1 MDPRHLLVY
10 VSWDVIRRW
19 KRGRRPDPP
28 VAAAAPYAYGSA
40 QVRLA
45 RLARPGD
52 VIWVLTAPRFAGYRL
67 PPSLIA
73 RLQVAQVVD
82 RQTPAGLTAPIPPD
96 FDPRWRYVALAQPP
110 PASRYYPLNN
120 AYQTLLA
127 LTFVGRAPTLRDCP
141 HCQQLVAEQKRLYA
155 GLPAHLQT
163 VRHLTPGA
171 GAALEAFARAVA
183 EGQIV
188 FLSYRRA
195 EAAPLATTLM
205 EHLTDQGVA
214 CWWDHWMLPGR
225 VARGDTRID
234 NDLLS
239 AVLADGLRQSTW
251 AVALVTPLF
260 HRSRW
265 TAQEWTLAGEER
277 DNPRRTRPLRRIEV
291 LLGGEASGQAD
302 VVLPG
307 AGVDPNRL
315 AAQLL
320 VAINEQSDSE

>member
-10 VSWDVIRRW
+10 VSWEVIRRW
-19 KRGRRPDPP
+19 KRGRRPDRP
-28 VAAAAPYAYGSA
+28 VAADAPYAYGSA
-40 QVRLA
+40 QIRLA

-52 VIWVLTAPRFAGYRL
+52 VVWVLTAPRFAGYRL

-73 RLQVAQVVD
+73 RLQVAQVAD

-96 FDPRWRYVALAQPP
+96 FDPRWRYVVLAQPP

-141 HCQQLVAEQKRLYA
+141 HCQRLVTEQKRLYA

-171 GAALEAFARAVA
+171 GTALEAFARAVA

-195 EAAPLATTLM
+195 EAAPLAMALV
-205 EHLTDQGVA
+205 ERLTGQGVA

-251 AVALVTPLF
+251 AVALVTPTF

-265 TAQEWTLAGEER
+265 TAREWTLAGEER
-277 DNPRRTRPLRRIEV
+277 DNPRRARPLRRIEV

-307 AGVDPNRL
+307 AEVGPNRL

-320 VAINEQSDSE
+320 AAIEEA